1 MRQEIKRVINGKRY
15 NTNTA
20 TILASDEYWDGSN
33 FERGGRNTHLY
44 RSKGGAY
51 FVVYSSQWQ
60 GELTKLEPLAREEAI
75 ELYEELP
82 EQNVDYEEAFDTIVE
97 EAAGR
102 PSIYDKPMRQTAI
115 WLTEEMIAWLKAQPG
130 SMSDQLRAMIEEKMQ
145 NERK

>member
-15 NTNTA
+15 DTNTA
-20 TILASDEYWDGSN
+20 TILASNEYWDGSN
-33 FERGGRNTHLY
+33 YERGGRNTHLY

-60 GELTKLEPLAREEAI
+60 GELTKLEALTRAEAI

-82 EQNVDYEEAFDTIVE
+82 EQCVDYEEAFDTVVE

-102 PSIYDKPMRQTAI
+102 PALYDKPLKQTAV
-115 WLTEEMIAWLKAQPG
+115 WLTEEMLEWLKAQSG
-130 SMSDQLRAMIEEKMQ
+130 SMSDQLRAMIEEKMK
-145 NERK
+145 NE

>member
-1 MRQEIKRVINGKRY
+1 MKQEIKRVIGGKRY
-15 NTNTA
+15 DTNTA
-20 TILASDEYWDGSN
+20 TTLASNEYWDGSN

-60 GELTKLEPLAREEAI
+60 GELTKLEPLTREEAI

-102 PSIYDKPMRQTAI
+102 PSIYGKPMTQTAI

-130 SMSDQLRAMIEEKMQ
+130 GMSEQIRAMIEEKM
-145 NERK
+145 KK

>member
-15 NTNTA
+15 DTNTA
-20 TILASDEYWDGSN
+20 TILASNEYWDGSN

-60 GELTKLEPLAREEAI
+60 GESTKLEPLTREEAI
-75 ELYEELP
+75 ELYEELQ
-82 EQNVDYEEAFDTIVE
+82 EQYVGYEEAFDTVVE

-102 PSIYDKPMRQTAI
+102 PSLYDKPMKQTAV
-115 WLTEEMIAWLKAQPG
+115 WLTEEMIEWIKTQPG
-130 SMSDQLRAMIEEKMQ
+130 SMSDQLRDMIEEKM
-145 NERK
+145 RLK